1 MNTQRTI
8 EQQETELKELLQRV
22 MQAPLEP
29 ISNSVQKLDKHLG
42 VLKDLEEQI
51 KDLRDVDL
59 AALTLTTNESYKCTR
74 SIKSLA
80 EEIPTHV
87 ENNIKILLTQELGEL
102 QKVQLSTLE
111 RVKIHLE
118 EQTEVLRNIDL
129 AALKQTTDESYK
141 CTRSINSIVEN
152 IPAEVMNKLQ
162 SFLAQELGGLQ
173 KVHQSALEI
182 VKTDLKEHIN
192 ATQHRANE
200 NEIKLRTLIETQ
212 KEQILLL
219 LIQNGKGAIQFKS
232 ELAQIH
238 AGIKRWLIANVLFAG
253 AGLIGMATLVTRLYS

>member
-8 EQQETELKELLQRV
+8 EQQEAELKELLQRV

-29 ISNSVQKLDKHLG
+29 ISNSVQKLEKHLG
-42 VLKDLEEQI
+42 VLDDLEEQI

-59 AALTLTTNESYKCTR
+59 ASLTLTTNESYKYSR

-80 EEIPTHV
+80 EEIPAHV
-87 ENNIKILLTQELGEL
+87 ENKIKTLLTQELAEL

-111 RVKIHLE
+111 MVKIHLV
-118 EQTEVLRNIDL
+118 EQIEVLRNVDL
-129 AALKQTTDESYK
+129 AALKQAADESYK
-141 CTRSINSIVEN
+141 WTHSFNSIVES
-152 IPAEVMNKLQ
+152 IPAEVKNQLQ
-162 SFLAQELGGLQ
+162 SFLVQELDVLKKGQ
-173 KVHQSALEI
+173 QSALEM
-182 VKTDLKEHIN
+182 VKTDLKENIN

-219 LIQNGKGAIQFKS
+219 LIQNEKGAAQFKN
-232 ELAQIH
+232 ELTQIH
-238 AGIKRWLIANVLFAG
+238 TGIKRWLIANVLFAG